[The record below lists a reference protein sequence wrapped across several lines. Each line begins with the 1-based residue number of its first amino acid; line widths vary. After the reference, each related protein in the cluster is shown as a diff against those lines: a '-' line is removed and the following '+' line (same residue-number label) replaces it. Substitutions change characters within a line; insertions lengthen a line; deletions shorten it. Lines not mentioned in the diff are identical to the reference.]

1 MSAKNASSIQV
12 CIKVRPCEPGLT
24 SLWQVKEGRSI
35 HLADSH
41 AEPYVFDYVFD
52 EGASNQD
59 VFDRMARHIVHAC
72 MQGFNGTIF
81 AYGQTSSGK
90 TYTMMGDEQNPGV
103 MVLAAKEIFQQI
115 SNETE
120 RDFLLRVG
128 YIEIYNE
135 KIYDLLNKKNQD
147 LKIHESGNGIVNV
160 NCEECIITSEADL
173 LRLLCLGNKERTVGE
188 TNMNE
193 RSSRSHAIFKII
205 IESRKSDH
213 SDDDAVIQS
222 VLNLV
227 DLAGSERA
235 DQTGARGA
243 RLKEGGHINKSLLFL
258 SNVIKSLSENA
269 DNKFTSYRDSKLTR
283 ILQASL
289 GGNAFTSII
298 CTIKPSIMEESQST
312 LSFATRA
319 KKIRIKP
326 QVNEMVSDATMMKR
340 LEREIKVL
348 KDKLA
353 EEERKN
359 ENQQKVEHLERRIK
373 NDMHKIICGHSLSDK
388 VQQKRRRTW
397 CPTASGSH
405 LELAETGTTE
415 DRIGQFPKASHLP
428 KPEFF
433 PTSNAGKRWDNIP
446 KTINILGS
454 LDIATDSNSISEEF
468 LPAECIDFGS
478 PHPNV
483 LNPML
488 TIRQLPDLALTP
500 KGPLTTDKIKKEIQD
515 LQMFTSLEK
524 HFEVECEEV
533 QGLKEKLA
541 EVTAQRN
548 HLEQESLA
556 EKERYDDLQKE
567 ITSLRSANEAANS
580 KISALEEQLS
590 TLKQTM
596 SRMEVENQEA
606 VGLEFEFEAHK
617 KSSKLRVDD
626 LLSALSE
633 KESTIEN
640 LQKSLDILS
649 RDVLRNSKEDHML
662 SIVQEQEDIAGDSI
676 CNKCAELEKLIA
688 DLESKKSACE
698 CDQLRLEIVTV
709 HDKLE
714 SIESAFNLASS
725 EIIQKTKE
733 LSASQNDFGQLQERY
748 DALDQQWQA
757 QQAGIKTLHDEHDMV
772 QKKYQK
778 LQEEYEQLERRARSA
793 SSAEFERLQNENTKS
808 QADITSLNKR
818 VEEAQN
824 MLREVQNSEST
835 VEKLQI
841 ENQELTAKITELE
854 TNFEEMQR
862 EYDCLSNQLLES
874 VQENDAL
881 REEIKRRPTSLDV
894 VSMMS
899 SGISSDFDEQKQEV
913 PLDRNLLHQ
922 FVKLSESI
930 QQIELQHHSG
940 ISRLF
945 RAYQTKLDQSE
956 PGLKLC
962 LESAEYIE
970 EDNRQSDATE
980 PICLKG
986 FLKRHRFQ
994 IKRLSQEHVEV
1005 GEEKRLLDIIS
1016 QLEQEIE
1023 EKSALME
1030 ATEATINEMRE
1041 QMTNL
1046 ESALLEKSVIINKV
1060 EDYQRQIESLEK
1072 QNAEMTMVYE
1082 ELQDRVTR
1090 ESSMSESLLR
1100 VPPDEDTLPGCP
1112 TTPSRREQEVATL
1125 ETSITELQS
1134 QVCDLRA
1141 ELQNQLRQIQ
1151 LKDGNIARLQTDFEE
1166 MSERC
1171 LSMEV
1176 RLAELDEDTKQ
1187 KQELLDRQAQK
1198 LSDDLCLIDQLQKK
1212 NAQLVEQYHKATE
1225 SLNLAEAKPDQMLLS
1240 SQYDSQIEKLNQLL
1254 MAAKE
1259 ELHDVRRIKDDE
1271 ISALRMEF
1279 LRQIDTSQKENQAK
1293 FYAELQ
1299 ETKDRYESN
1308 VAELKKKLSEVEEI
1322 LSSVTVR
1329 CQADLEALRSA
1340 HKENIS
1346 QAVEERNNLIGQH
1359 QAEIETIRETFKDK
1373 LAEAS
1378 SQQSKMEEDFRT
1390 EISDVRATL
1399 MEQLNQTKEERDKA
1413 AAKLEE
1419 VETTLEQMISRGR
1432 VMSDTIT
1439 ELEKTKAEQDLAV
1452 NKLTMDN
1459 IELEKQCSKTQE
1471 QLQMESL
1478 TRDQNNL
1485 GIEAHIK
1492 KLDLIVASS
1501 KNRIIELEEKCG
1513 QQLLDL
1519 DKCRLE
1525 KLSLESE
1532 IQKANA
1538 EHSCTMDKLQE
1549 LQAKMKVLSKR
1560 NEMEKCDFETK
1571 LETFTS
1577 KITDLEEV
1585 LKKAQHKVLL
1595 YDDLVSQHERLK
1607 ISLAEANEL
1616 SSNLQKKVTSLHT
1629 ELIDYQKGISSRDV
1643 EINELREEL
1652 KAAMD
1657 AKATASTEQ
1666 MTLVA
1671 QLKDVEERMA
1681 NQAEKFTR
1689 EAANLKGS
1697 INELILKLN
1706 SLQET
1711 KDMLESG
1718 NEELKEQ
1725 LRNSQNLRNML
1736 DEESKV
1742 CISLKE
1748 KLVKLE
1754 EEKTSL
1760 EQQLR
1765 DNTSEI
1771 YQRYTELTKEL
1782 ELGRNRNA
1790 ELTKKCEELCSDLEN
1805 TDLIRLDLQETKEQL
1820 EKTVEKNLGWQQKFD
1835 EVTRECEKLRFDLQS
1850 KEVRNESKV
1859 QELINECEQLGST
1872 LKSKEA
1878 SFRSENESMERTI
1891 SSLLDDK
1898 RNLEEKLCSVN
1909 DTVAK
1914 LETEIATLQAQ
1925 KVNPNNASFESI
1937 ASNESPGAPAPRKS
1951 LDRNAGPRKSIPFE
1965 CEIRKNRRISV
1976 HDERRQSYW
1985 NDVREF
1991 GIMTDPVDNN
2001 CNCAELNCKLKE
2013 CQRELFIRESQV
2025 TALKMELNH
2034 HPLKDENAQLTKRVI
2049 EEQDKAKVEQ
2059 KRLKMKIQDLNA
2071 KINDLTTASSKEP
2084 GSNQMAHAAKPATVA
2099 AQTQTES
2106 DLEAI
2111 LEKTNIK
2118 YQDAVRLL
2126 RSRYNL
2132 IKDLEEKLRQNEN
2145 SDTSNITS
2153 LSAGQT
2159 SALKAQC
2166 ESLKREISTIK
2177 NKYESAKRILA
2188 IRKDDLDALREKLAK
2203 YETATL
2209 DK

>member
-24 SLWQVKEGRSI
+24 SLWQVKERRSI

-52 EGASNQD
+52 EGASNQE
-59 VFDRMARHIVHAC
+59 VFDRMAKHIVHAC

-115 SNETE
+115 SSETE

-160 NCEECIITSEADL
+160 NCEECIITSEVDL

-269 DNKFTSYRDSKLTR
+269 DNRFTNYRDSKLTR

-359 ENQQKVEHLERRIK
+359 ENQQKVEHLERQIK
-373 NDMHKIICGHSLSDK
+373 HDMHKIICGHSLSDK
-388 VQQKRRRTW
+388 GQQKRRRTW

-415 DRIGQFPKASHLP
+415 DRIDQFPKVSHLP
-428 KPEFF
+428 KPVFF
-433 PTSNAGKRWDNIP
+433 HTSNAGKRWDNIP

-454 LDIATDSNSISEEF
+454 LDIGTESNSISEEF

-478 PHPNV
+478 PRPDV
-483 LNPML
+483 LKPML
-488 TIRQLPDLALTP
+488 TIRQLPDLPLTP
-500 KGPLTTDKIKKEIQD
+500 KGPLTYDA
-515 LQMFTSLEK
+515 LEK
-524 HFEVECEEV
+524 EV
-533 QGLKEKLA
+533 
-541 EVTAQRN
+541 
-548 HLEQESLA
+548 
-556 EKERYDDLQKE
+556 
-567 ITSLRSANEAANS
+567 TSLRADNEAANS
-580 KISALEEQLS
+580 KISELEEKLS

-596 SRMEVENQEA
+596 RIMEVENQVA

-626 LLSALSE
+626 LLSALLE
-633 KESTIEN
+633 KESTIES
-640 LQKSLDILS
+640 LQKSLDNLT
-649 RDVLRNSKEDHML
+649 RDVLRNSKEGHML
-662 SIVQEQEDIAGDSI
+662 SIAPEQEDIAGDSI
-676 CNKCAELEKLIA
+676 CNKCEELEKLIA
-688 DLESKKSACE
+688 DLESKKNSCE
-698 CDQLRLEIVTV
+698 CDQLRLEIVSV
-709 HDKLE
+709 RDKLE
-714 SIESAFNLASS
+714 SVESAFNLASS
-725 EIIQKTKE
+725 EIIQKATDCERLSKE
-733 LSASQNDFGQLQERY
+733 LSTSQNAFGQLQERY

-757 QQAGIKTLHDEHDMV
+757 QQAGITTLHEKHEHV
-772 QKKYQK
+772 QEKYQK
-778 LQEEYEQLERRARSA
+778 LQEEYEQLESRARSA
-793 SSAEFERLQNENTKS
+793 SSAEFQRLQNDNTKF
-808 QADITSLNKR
+808 QADIASLNER
-818 VEEAQN
+818 LEEAQN
-824 MLREVQNSEST
+824 MLTEVQNSEST
-835 VEKLQI
+835 VEKLRIQ
-841 ENQELTAKITELE
+841 NHELTAKIKELE

-862 EYDCLSNQLLES
+862 EYDCLSNQLMES

-881 REEIKRRPTSLDV
+881 REEIKQRPTSHV
-894 VSMMS
+894 EESMRS
-899 SGISSDFDEQKQEV
+899 SGISSDFDEQKQ
-913 PLDRNLLHQ
+913 DINLLHQ
-922 FVKLSESI
+922 FVQLSESV

-945 RAYQTKLDQSE
+945 RANQMKLDQSE

-994 IKRLSQEHVEV
+994 IKRLSQEHVDM

-1112 TTPSRREQEVATL
+1112 TSPSRREQEVATL
-1125 ETSITELQS
+1125 KTSITELQS
-1134 QVCDLRA
+1134 QVSDLKA
-1141 ELQNQLRQIQ
+1141 ELENHLRQIQ

-1225 SLNLAEAKPDQMLLS
+1225 SLSLADAKPDQILLS

-1254 MAAKE
+1254 NAAKD

-1279 LRQIDTSQKENQAK
+1279 LLQIETNEKENQAK

-1308 VAELKKKLSEVEEI
+1308 VAELKEKLLQVEET

-1329 CQADLEALRSA
+1329 CQAELEALKSA

-1346 QAVEERNNLIGQH
+1346 QAVEERNNLIVQH
-1359 QAEIETIRETFKDK
+1359 QAEMETIRETLKNK

-1378 SQQSKMEEDFRT
+1378 TQQSKMEDAFRA
-1390 EISDVRATL
+1390 EINEVRATL
-1399 MEQLNQTKEERDKA
+1399 MEQLNQTKEDRDKGA
-1413 AAKLEE
+1413 SKLEE
-1419 VETTLEQMISRGR
+1419 VKKTLEQMINGGR
-1432 VMSDTIT
+1432 VMSDTIA

-1452 NKLTMDN
+1452 NKLTKDN

-1478 TRDQNNL
+1478 TRDQISFE
-1485 GIEAHIK
+1485 IEAHIK
-1492 KLDLIVASS
+1492 KLELIVASS
-1501 KNRIIELEEKCG
+1501 KKRIIELEEKCD
-1513 QQLLDL
+1513 QQVLEL

-1532 IQKANA
+1532 IQKANS
-1538 EHSCTMDKLQE
+1538 EHSCTMEKLQE
-1549 LQAKMKVLSKR
+1549 LQAEMKVLSNR
-1560 NEMEKCDFETK
+1560 NEKEKCDFETK
-1571 LETFTS
+1571 LETFTF

-1585 LKKAQHKVLL
+1585 LKEAQHKVIL

-1607 ISLAEANEL
+1607 ICLAEANEL
-1616 SSNLQKKVTSLHT
+1616 SSNLQKKVMSLHT
-1629 ELIDYQKGISSRDV
+1629 ELIDSQKGISSRDV

-1657 AKATASTEQ
+1657 AKATASAEQ
-1666 MTLVA
+1666 MTLVT

-1697 INELILKLN
+1697 INELLLKLN
-1706 SLQET
+1706 SMQET

-1736 DEESKV
+1736 DEESKM

-1754 EEKTSL
+1754 DAKTSL

-1765 DNTSEI
+1765 DNKSEI
-1771 YQRYTELTKEL
+1771 YQRHTELTKEV
-1782 ELGRNRNA
+1782 ELGRNRIG

-1805 TDLIRLDLQETKEQL
+1805 SDQIRLDLQETKEQL
-1820 EKTVEKNLGWQQKFD
+1820 KKTLENNLGWQQKVD
-1835 EVTRECEKLRFDLQS
+1835 EVTRECEKLRFDMQS
-1850 KEVRNESKV
+1850 KEVQNESKV
-1859 QELINECEQLGST
+1859 QELISECEELRST

-1878 SFRSENESMERTI
+1878 SFQSEKESMDRTI
-1891 SSLLDDK
+1891 SSLLEDK
-1898 RNLEEKLCSVN
+1898 RNLEEKLCSAN
-1909 DTVAK
+1909 DIVAK
-1914 LETEIATLQAQ
+1914 LETEIAALR
-1925 KVNPNNASFESI
+1925 
-1937 ASNESPGAPAPRKS
+1937 PRKS
-1951 LDRNAGPRKSIPFE
+1951 LDRNPVPRKSITFE
-1965 CEIRKNRRISV
+1965 SEIRKNRRISV

-2001 CNCAELNCKLKE
+2001 CNCAELNSKLQD

-2025 TALKMELNH
+2025 TALKMELDH

-2059 KRLKMKIQDLNA
+2059 KRLKMKLQDLNA
-2071 KINDLTTASSKEP
+2071 RINDLTTASAKEP
-2084 GSNQMAHAAKPATVA
+2084 ESNQMAQAAKPATVA

-2106 DLEAI
+2106 DLETI
-2111 LEKTNIK
+2111 LEKTNVK
-2118 YQDAVRLL
+2118 YQEAVRML
-2126 RSRYNL
+2126 RYRYHL
-2132 IKDLEEKLRQNEN
+2132 IQELKEKLRQNEN

-2166 ESLKREISTIK
+2166 ESQKKEILAIK
-2177 NKYESAKRILA
+2177 YKYEAAKRILA
-2188 IRKDDLDALREKLAK
+2188 IRNDDLDALREKLAK
-2203 YETATL
+2203 YETTTS

>member
-500 KGPLTTDKIKKEIQD
+500 KGPLT
-515 LQMFTSLEK
+515 
-524 HFEVECEEV
+524 
-533 QGLKEKLA
+533 
-541 EVTAQRN
+541 
-548 HLEQESLA
+548 
-556 EKERYDDLQKE
+556 YDDLQKE

>member
-24 SLWQVKEGRSI
+24 SLWQVKERRSI

-52 EGASNQD
+52 EGASNQE
-59 VFDRMARHIVHAC
+59 VFDRMAKHIVHAC

-115 SNETE
+115 SSETE

-160 NCEECIITSEADL
+160 NCEECIITSEVDL

-269 DNKFTSYRDSKLTR
+269 DNRFTNYRDSKLTR

-359 ENQQKVEHLERRIK
+359 ENQQKVEHLERQIK
-373 NDMHKIICGHSLSDK
+373 HDMHKIICGHSLSDK
-388 VQQKRRRTW
+388 GQQKRRRTW

-415 DRIGQFPKASHLP
+415 DRIDQFPKVSHLP
-428 KPEFF
+428 KPVFF
-433 PTSNAGKRWDNIP
+433 HTSNAGKRWDNIP

-454 LDIATDSNSISEEF
+454 LDIGTESNSISEEF

-478 PHPNV
+478 PRPDV
-483 LNPML
+483 LKPML
-488 TIRQLPDLALTP
+488 TIRQLPDLPLTP
-500 KGPLTTDKIKKEIQD
+500 KGPLTYDA
-515 LQMFTSLEK
+515 LEK
-524 HFEVECEEV
+524 EV
-533 QGLKEKLA
+533 
-541 EVTAQRN
+541 
-548 HLEQESLA
+548 
-556 EKERYDDLQKE
+556 
-567 ITSLRSANEAANS
+567 TSLRADNEAANS
-580 KISALEEQLS
+580 KISELEEKLS

-596 SRMEVENQEA
+596 RIMEVENQVA

-626 LLSALSE
+626 LLSALLE
-633 KESTIEN
+633 KESTIES
-640 LQKSLDILS
+640 LQKSLDNLT
-649 RDVLRNSKEDHML
+649 RDVLRNSKEGHML
-662 SIVQEQEDIAGDSI
+662 SIAPEQEDIAGDSI
-676 CNKCAELEKLIA
+676 CNKCEELEKLIA
-688 DLESKKSACE
+688 DLESKKNSCE
-698 CDQLRLEIVTV
+698 CDQLRLEIVSV
-709 HDKLE
+709 RDKLE
-714 SIESAFNLASS
+714 SVESAFNLASS
-725 EIIQKTKE
+725 EIIQKATDCERLSKE
-733 LSASQNDFGQLQERY
+733 LSTSQNAFGQLQERY

-757 QQAGIKTLHDEHDMV
+757 QQAGITTLHEKHEHV
-772 QKKYQK
+772 QEKYQK
-778 LQEEYEQLERRARSA
+778 LQEEYEQLESRARSA
-793 SSAEFERLQNENTKS
+793 SSAEFQRLQNDNTKF
-808 QADITSLNKR
+808 QADIASLNER
-818 VEEAQN
+818 LEEAQN
-824 MLREVQNSEST
+824 MLTEVQNSEST
-835 VEKLQI
+835 VEKLRIQ
-841 ENQELTAKITELE
+841 NHELTAKIKELE

-862 EYDCLSNQLLES
+862 EYDCLSNQLMES

-881 REEIKRRPTSLDV
+881 REEIKQRPTSHV
-894 VSMMS
+894 EESMRS
-899 SGISSDFDEQKQEV
+899 SGISSDFDEQKQ
-913 PLDRNLLHQ
+913 DINLLHQ
-922 FVKLSESI
+922 FVQLSESV

-945 RAYQTKLDQSE
+945 RANQMKLDQSE

-994 IKRLSQEHVEV
+994 IKRLSQEHVDM

-1112 TTPSRREQEVATL
+1112 TSPSRREQEVATL
-1125 ETSITELQS
+1125 KTSITELQS
-1134 QVCDLRA
+1134 QVSDLKA
-1141 ELQNQLRQIQ
+1141 ELENHLRQIQ

-1225 SLNLAEAKPDQMLLS
+1225 SLSLADAKPDQILLS

-1254 MAAKE
+1254 NAAKD

-1279 LRQIDTSQKENQAK
+1279 LLQIETNEKENQAK

-1308 VAELKKKLSEVEEI
+1308 VAELKEKLLQVEET

-1329 CQADLEALRSA
+1329 CQAELEALKSA

-1346 QAVEERNNLIGQH
+1346 QAVEERNNLIVQH
-1359 QAEIETIRETFKDK
+1359 QAEMETIRETLKNK

-1378 SQQSKMEEDFRT
+1378 TQQSKMEDAFRA
-1390 EISDVRATL
+1390 EINEVRATL
-1399 MEQLNQTKEERDKA
+1399 MEQLNQTKEDRDKGA
-1413 AAKLEE
+1413 SKLEE
-1419 VETTLEQMISRGR
+1419 VKKTLEQMINGGR
-1432 VMSDTIT
+1432 VMSDTIA

-1452 NKLTMDN
+1452 NKLTKDN

-1478 TRDQNNL
+1478 TRDQISFE
-1485 GIEAHIK
+1485 IEAHIK
-1492 KLDLIVASS
+1492 KLELIVASS
-1501 KNRIIELEEKCG
+1501 KKRIIELEEKCD
-1513 QQLLDL
+1513 QQVLEL

-1532 IQKANA
+1532 IQKANS
-1538 EHSCTMDKLQE
+1538 EHSCTMEKLQE
-1549 LQAKMKVLSKR
+1549 LQAEMKVLSNR
-1560 NEMEKCDFETK
+1560 NEKEKCDFETK
-1571 LETFTS
+1571 LETFTF

-1585 LKKAQHKVLL
+1585 LKEAQHKVIL

-1607 ISLAEANEL
+1607 ICLAEANEL
-1616 SSNLQKKVTSLHT
+1616 SSNLQKKVMSLHT
-1629 ELIDYQKGISSRDV
+1629 ELIDSQKGISSRDV

-1657 AKATASTEQ
+1657 AKATASAEQ
-1666 MTLVA
+1666 MTLVT

-1697 INELILKLN
+1697 INELLLKLN
-1706 SLQET
+1706 SMQET

-1736 DEESKV
+1736 DEESKM

-1754 EEKTSL
+1754 DAKTSL

-1765 DNTSEI
+1765 DNKSEI
-1771 YQRYTELTKEL
+1771 YQRHTELTKEV
-1782 ELGRNRNA
+1782 ELGRNRIG

-1805 TDLIRLDLQETKEQL
+1805 SDQIRLDLQETKEQL
-1820 EKTVEKNLGWQQKFD
+1820 KKTLENNLGWQQKVD
-1835 EVTRECEKLRFDLQS
+1835 EVTRECEKLRFDMQS
-1850 KEVRNESKV
+1850 KEVQNESKV
-1859 QELINECEQLGST
+1859 QELISECEELRST

-1878 SFRSENESMERTI
+1878 SFQSEKESMDRTI
-1891 SSLLDDK
+1891 SSLLEDK
-1898 RNLEEKLCSVN
+1898 RNLEEKLCSAN
-1909 DTVAK
+1909 DIVAK
-1914 LETEIATLQAQ
+1914 LETEIAALR
-1925 KVNPNNASFESI
+1925 
-1937 ASNESPGAPAPRKS
+1937 PRKS
-1951 LDRNAGPRKSIPFE
+1951 LDRNPVPRKSITFE
-1965 CEIRKNRRISV
+1965 SEIRKNRRISV

-2001 CNCAELNCKLKE
+2001 CNCAELNSKLQD

-2025 TALKMELNH
+2025 TALKMELDH

-2059 KRLKMKIQDLNA
+2059 KRLKMKLQDLNA
-2071 KINDLTTASSKEP
+2071 RINDLTTASAKEP
-2084 GSNQMAHAAKPATVA
+2084 ESNQMAQAAKPATVA

-2106 DLEAI
+2106 DLETI
-2111 LEKTNIK
+2111 LEKTNVK
-2118 YQDAVRLL
+2118 YQEAVRML
-2126 RSRYNL
+2126 RYRYHL
-2132 IKDLEEKLRQNEN
+2132 IQELKEKLRQNEN

-2159 SALKAQC
+2159 SALKC
-2166 ESLKREISTIK
+2166 ESQKKEILAIK
-2177 NKYESAKRILA
+2177 YKYEAAKRILA
-2188 IRKDDLDALREKLAK
+2188 IRNDDLDALREKLAK
-2203 YETATL
+2203 YETTTS